1 MTTTA
6 INNETF
12 EAKRLAYCVHVDHE
26 YDRISRM
33 YAWEM
38 PDGMEIPS
46 FGETL
51 LVENLNETTQVLFLF
66 EREVIPIESIDR
78 KKVLAISADE
88 KICLEDGTNKFLAD
102 ACSEIEQGVHTPE
115 EFLGIEDGIFLGW
128 RIPAEEQD
136 VVPPRRERRFRSSQ
150 PKLNWDHTVKEVKPK
165 DFKPHHLYIE
175 IDEGGIAYAKEH
187 GYPHMHGEYF
197 ILGHNSLGE
206 LGELYRG
213 EAQVILKQ
221 EGLVG
226 NLMGNSRAPLE
237 KFLKNPRVRYTLK
250 EGAIYYA
257 FIEGEEEL
265 LDGFKHDISTI
276 SVTERE
282 FTLEDGTR
290 CRFVPAMERFEV
302 FPWMAPGDDR
312 VIHQLRQKKT
322 TWLYESQLEEARKH
336 LADDGQVYMLDVLVE
351 RAGRFYWEPV
361 VQTTY
366 CYRYDAPVVFNATST
381 KKEAFEEEP
390 RFATAY
396 VYQSG
401 VNQYQTVSLY
411 QPFWYSP
418 GNYSDYSR

>member
-1 MTTTA
+1 MIT
-6 INNETF
+6 NNETF
-12 EAKRLAYCVHVDHE
+12 KAKRLAFCVHVDHIEE
-26 YDRISRM
+26 YISKI
-33 YAWEM
+33 YSWEL
-38 PDGMEIPS
+38 PEEMEAPR

-51 LVENLNETTQVLFLF
+51 LVENLDETTQVLFLF
-66 EREVIPIESIDR
+66 EREVIPIESMDR

-102 ACSEIEQGVHTPE
+102 ACSEIEQGIHTPE
-115 EFLGIEDGIFLGW
+115 EFLGVKNGIFLGW

-136 VVPPRRERRFRSSQ
+136 IIPARRERRLRFFQ
-150 PKLNWDHTVKEVKPK
+150 PKWKWDHLVKEVKPEEI
-165 DFKPHHLYIE
+165 KPHRLYIE
-175 IDEGGIAYAKEH
+175 ISPEGADYAKEH
-187 GYPHMHGEYF
+187 GYAHAHGEYF
-197 ILGHNSLGE
+197 ILGHNSLGK

-213 EAQVILKQ
+213 EAQVIHKK

-237 KFLKNPRVRYTLK
+237 KFLKNPRPGYTLK

-265 LDGFKHDISTI
+265 LDGFKHDISTT
-276 SVTERE
+276 SVTKRE

-290 CRFVPAMERFEV
+290 CRFVPAMEKFEI
-302 FPWMAPGDDR
+302 FPWMAPGDER
-312 VIHQLRQKKT
+312 VIHLLRQKNT
-322 TWLYESQLEEARKH
+322 AWMCESQLEEARRH
-336 LADDGQVYMLDVLVE
+336 LADDGQVYMLDVLKE

-418 GNYSDYSR
+418 GNYSDYNR

>member
-1 MTTTA
+1 MTAT
-6 INNETF
+6 NNET
-12 EAKRLAYCVHVDHE
+12 KRLAYCVHVDHE
-26 YDRISRM
+26 YEHISKM
-33 YAWEM
+33 YSWEL
-38 PDGMEIPS
+38 PEKMEAPR

-102 ACSEIEQGVHTPE
+102 ACSEIERGIHTPD

-128 RIPAEEQD
+128 RMPAGEQD
-136 VVPPRRERRFRSSQ
+136 VVPARRKRRCRSSQ
-150 PKLNWDHTVKEVKPK
+150 PKLNWDHLVKEVKSK
-165 DFKPHHLYIE
+165 DFKPYHLYIE
-175 IDEGGIAYAKEH
+175 IDERGIAYAKEH
-187 GYPHMHGEYF
+187 GYPHMYGEYF
-197 ILGHNSLGE
+197 LLGYNSLGE

-213 EAQVILKQ
+213 EAQVIHKK

-237 KFLKNPRVRYTLK
+237 KFLKNPRSGYTLK

-282 FTLEDGTR
+282 FTLEDGTK
-290 CRFVPAMERFEV
+290 CRFVPAMENLV
-302 FPWMAPGDDR
+302 IFPWMAPGDER
-312 VIHQLRQKKT
+312 VIHQLKYKNT
-322 TWLYESQLEEARKH
+322 KWMSEILLEEARRH
-336 LADDGQVYMLDVLVE
+336 LADDGQIYILEALEE
-351 RAGRFYWEPV
+351 RGGKFFWDTV
-361 VQTTY
+361 IQTTY
-366 CYRYDAPVVFNATST
+366 CYRYNTPIIFNATSS
-381 KKEAFEEEP
+381 KKEAFEEKP

-401 VNQYQTVSLY
+401 VNQYQTINLY

>member
-1 MTTTA
+1 MTAT
-6 INNETF
+6 NNET
-12 EAKRLAYCVHVDHE
+12 KRIAYCVHVDHIEE
-26 YDRISRM
+26 YISKI
-33 YAWEM
+33 YSWEM
-38 PDGMEIPS
+38 PDGMEVPS

-78 KKVLAISADE
+78 KKVLAISVDE

-102 ACSEIEQGVHTPE
+102 ACSEIEQGIHTPE
-115 EFLGIEDGIFLGW
+115 EFFGVKGGIFLGW

-136 VVPPRRERRFRSSQ
+136 IVPARKERRLRFFK
-150 PKLNWDHTVKEVKPK
+150 PKWKWDHLVKEVKPEEI
-165 DFKPHHLYIE
+165 KPYRLYIE
-175 IDEGGIAYAKEH
+175 IDVEGIAYAQEH
-187 GYPHMHGEYF
+187 GYTHMHGEYF
-197 ILGHNSLGE
+197 ILGHNFLGE

-213 EAQVILKQ
+213 EAQVILKK

-237 KFLKNPRVRYTLK
+237 KFLKNPRSGYTPK

-265 LDGFKHDISTI
+265 LDGFKHEPSMTI

-282 FTLEDGTR
+282 FTLSDGTR
-290 CRFVPAMERFEV
+290 CRFVPAMEKFEI
-302 FPWMAPGDDR
+302 FPWMAPGDER
-312 VIHQLRQKKT
+312 VIHQLRQKNT
-322 TWLYESQLEEARKH
+322 TWLYESQLEEARRH
-336 LADDGQVYMLDVLVE
+336 LADDGQVYMLDVLKE

-401 VNQYQTVSLY
+401 VNQYQTISLY

>member
-1 MTTTA
+1 MTAT
-6 INNETF
+6 NNETF
-12 EAKRLAYCVHVDHE
+12 KAKRLAFCVHVDNIEE
-26 YDRISRM
+26 YISKI
-33 YAWEM
+33 YSWEM
-38 PDGMEIPS
+38 PDGMEVPI

-51 LVENLNETTQVLFLF
+51 LVENLDETANVFFLF
-66 EREVIPIESIDR
+66 ERDVIPIESIER
-78 KKVLAISADE
+78 KRVLSVSSE
-88 KICLEDGTNKFLAD
+88 KITLEDGTNKFLAD
-102 ACSEIEQGVHTPE
+102 ACSEIGQGMHTPE
-115 EFLGIEDGIFLGW
+115 EFLGIGGGIFLGW
-128 RIPAEEQD
+128 RMPAEEQD
-136 VVPPRRERRFRSSQ
+136 IIPARRERRLRFFQ
-150 PKLNWDHTVKEVKPK
+150 PKWKWDHLVKEVKPEEI
-165 DFKPHHLYIE
+165 KPHRLYIE
-175 IDEGGIAYAKEH
+175 ISPEGADYAKEH
-187 GYPHMHGEYF
+187 GYAHAHGKYF

-213 EAQVILKQ
+213 EAQVIHKK

-226 NLMGNSRAPLE
+226 NLMGSSRAPLE
-237 KFLKNPRVRYTLK
+237 KFLKNPRPGYTLK
-250 EGAIYYA
+250 EDAIYYA

-265 LDGFKHDISTI
+265 LDGFKHDFSIR
-276 SVTERE
+276 SVTEKE
-282 FTLEDGTR
+282 FTLEDGTK
-290 CRFVPAMERFEV
+290 CKFVPAMERFEI

-336 LADDGQVYMLDVLVE
+336 LADDGQVYMLDVLIE
-351 RAGRFYWEPV
+351 RAGKFYWEPV

-366 CYRYDAPVVFNATST
+366 CHRYDAPIIFNATSS

-401 VNQYQTVSLY
+401 VNQYQTISLY